1 MEVTMALFITKRLLM
16 ALATVLVVA
25 VLAFLLV
32 HAMPGSPGAV
42 SLGAG
47 ASQEAIDEVNQRLG
61 WNDPLPAQFITWL
74 GSAVQGDLGVSLI
87 DGRSVSTD
95 LASRLPVTASLA
107 AGATILSAVL
117 GIALGV
123 TAAVRGGVLDQAI
136 GGFVGLLVALPAF
149 WVGVIFVYLFAV
161 QSSIFPATGYV
172 PFDVSPQG
180 WALSL
185 ALPVI
190 TLAVGGA
197 AFIARQTRA
206 SMLEALQQEH
216 IRTLRATATPTWKIL
231 YVHALRYAS
240 LPIVAGIA
248 LQFIGLFGG
257 SVIAEQLFAM
267 PGLGQAVQTSVSTH
281 DAPAVQGV
289 VVIATVVVVAVNLVL
304 ELATKFLDPKLR
316 AS

>member
-61 WNDPLPAQFITWL
+61 WNDPLVTQFATWL
-74 GSAVQGDLGVSLI
+74 ASAAQGDLGVSLI
-87 DGRSVSTD
+87 DGRSLSAD

-123 TAAVRGGVLDQAI
+123 TAAVRGGMLDQVI

-149 WVGVIFVYLFAV
+149 WVGIIFVYLFAV
-161 QSSIFPATGYV
+161 QSSVFPATGYV
-172 PFDVSPQG
+172 PFEVSPQD

-267 PGLGQAVQTSVSTH
+267 PGLGQAVQSSVSTH

>member
-1 MEVTMALFITKRLLM
+1 MVDRI
-16 ALATVLVVA
+16 V
-25 VLAFLLV
+25 
-32 HAMPGSPGAV
+32 
-42 SLGAG
+42 
-47 ASQEAIDEVNQRLG
+47 
-61 WNDPLPAQFITWL
+61 
-74 GSAVQGDLGVSLI
+74 
-87 DGRSVSTD
+87 
-95 LASRLPVTASLA
+95 
-107 AGATILSAVL
+107 
-117 GIALGV
+117 
-123 TAAVRGGVLDQAI
+123 GGVC
-136 GGFVGLLVALPAF
+136 GLAVALPAF
-149 WVGVIFVYLFAV
+149 WIGIIFVYFLAV
-161 QSSIFPATGYV
+161 QSSVFPATGYV
-172 PFDVSPQG
+172 PFEVSPQD

-248 LQFIGLFGG
+248 LQFIQLFGG

-267 PGLGQAVQTSVSTH
+267 PGLGQSVQNSVSTH
-281 DAPAVQGV
+281 DAPSVQGV

-316 AS
+316 AA

>member
-1 MEVTMALFITKRLLM
+1 M

-47 ASQEAIDEVNQRLG
+47 ATQEAIDEVNQRLG
-61 WNDPLPAQFITWL
+61 WNDPLPVQFFTWL
-74 GSAVQGDLGVSLI
+74 GAAVQGDFGISLI
-87 DGRSVSTD
+87 DGRSVTAD

-107 AGATILSAVL
+107 AGATLLSAVL

-123 TAAVRGGVLDQAI
+123 TAAVRGGSVDRII
-136 GGFVGLLVALPAF
+136 GGVCGMAVALPAF
-149 WVGVIFVYLFAV
+149 WIGIIFVYLLAV
-161 QSSIFPATGYV
+161 QSSVFPATGYV
-172 PFDVSPQG
+172 PFEVSPQD

-190 TLAVGGA
+190 TLAVGGG

-248 LQFIGLFGG
+248 LQFIQLFGG

-281 DAPAVQGV
+281 DAPSVQGV

>member
-1 MEVTMALFITKRLLM
+1 M

-61 WNDPLPAQFITWL
+61 WNDPLLTQFFTWL
-74 GSAVQGDLGVSLI
+74 GSAVQGDLGISLI
-87 DGRSVSTD
+87 DGRSVSAD

-123 TAAVRGGVLDQAI
+123 TAAVRGGLLDQAI

-149 WVGVIFVYLFAV
+149 WVGVLFVYLFAV

-172 PFDVSPQG
+172 PFEVSPQD

>member
-1 MEVTMALFITKRLLM
+1 MALFITKRLLM

-61 WNDPLPAQFITWL
+61 WNDPLLTQFFTWL
-74 GSAVQGDLGVSLI
+74 GSAVQGDLGISLI
-87 DGRSVSTD
+87 DGRSVSAD

-123 TAAVRGGVLDQAI
+123 TAAVRGGLLDQAI

-149 WVGVIFVYLFAV
+149 WVGVLFVYLFAV

-172 PFDVSPQG
+172 PFEVSPQD

-289 VVIATVVVVAVNLVL
+289 VVIATVVVVALNLVL

>member
-16 ALATVLVVA
+16 ALATVLLVA
-25 VLAFLLV
+25 VLAFLVV

-47 ASQEAIDEVNQRLG
+47 ASQEAIDEVNVRLG
-61 WNDPLPAQFITWL
+61 WNDRLPAQFFRWL
-74 GSAVQGDLGVSLI
+74 TDAVGGNLGTSLI
-87 DGRSVSTD
+87 DGRSVSAD
-95 LASRLPVTASLA
+95 LATRLPVTASLA
-107 AGATILSAVL
+107 AGATVLSAVL
-117 GIALGV
+117 GIGLGV
-123 TAAVRGGVLDQAI
+123 TAAVRGGIADRIV
-136 GGFVGLLVALPAF
+136 GGICGLAVALPAF
-149 WVGVIFVYLFAV
+149 WIGIIFVYLFAV
-161 QSSIFPATGYV
+161 QSSIFPATGYI
-172 PFDVSPQG
+172 PFEVSPRD

-231 YVHALRYAS
+231 YIHALRFAS

-304 ELATKFLDPKLR
+304 EFATKFLDPKLR

>member
-1 MEVTMALFITKRLLM
+1 MEVTMALFISKRLLM

-47 ASQEAIDEVNQRLG
+47 ASQGDIDEVNQRLG
-61 WNDPLPAQFITWL
+61 WNDPLLVQFVRWL
-74 GSAVQGDLGVSLI
+74 GDAVQGNLGVSLI
-87 DGRSVSTD
+87 DGRSVSAD
-95 LASRLPVTASLA
+95 LLSRLPDTASLA
-107 AGATILSAVL
+107 AGATLLSAVL
-117 GIALGV
+117 GIGLGV
-123 TAAVRGGVLDQAI
+123 TAAVRGGMVDRI
-136 GGFVGLLVALPAF
+136 VGGVCGLAVALPAF
-149 WVGVIFVYLFAV
+149 WIGIIFVYFLAV
-161 QSSIFPATGYV
+161 QSSVFPATGYV
-172 PFDVSPQG
+172 PFEVSPQD

-248 LQFIGLFGG
+248 LQFIQLFGG

-267 PGLGQAVQTSVSTH
+267 PGLGQSVQNSVSTH
-281 DAPAVQGV
+281 DAPSVQGV

-316 AS
+316 AA

>member
-1 MEVTMALFITKRLLM
+1 MEVIMAIYVAKRLLM
-16 ALATVLVVA
+16 ALATVLLVA

-47 ASQEAIDEVNQRLG
+47 ASQEAINRVNEKLG
-61 WNDPLPAQFITWL
+61 WSDPLPAQFFRWL
-74 GSAVQGDLGVSLI
+74 GSAAQGDFGVSLI
-87 DGRSVSTD
+87 DGRSVSAD
-95 LASRLPVTASLA
+95 LANRLPVTAVLA
-107 AGATILSAVL
+107 AGATLLSAVL

-123 TAAVRGGVLDQAI
+123 TAAVRGGMVDRI
-136 GGFVGLLVALPAF
+136 VGAVCGLAVALPAF
-149 WVGVIFVYLFAV
+149 WIGIIFVYLFAV
-161 QSSIFPATGYV
+161 QSSVFPATGYV
-172 PFDVSPQG
+172 PFEISPQD

-267 PGLGQAVQTSVSTH
+267 PGLGQAVQTSVSNH
-281 DAPAVQGV
+281 DAPSVQGV
-289 VVIATVVVVAVNLVL
+289 VVVATVVVVAVNLVL

>member
-1 MEVTMALFITKRLLM
+1 MALFITKRLLM

-32 HAMPGSPGAV
+32 HAIPGSPGAV

-61 WNDPLPAQFITWL
+61 WDDPLLTQFITWL
-74 GSAVQGDLGVSLI
+74 GSAVQGDLGISLI
-87 DGRSVSTD
+87 DGRSVSAD

-149 WVGVIFVYLFAV
+149 WVGVLFVYLFAV

-172 PFDVSPQG
+172 PFEVSPQD

>member
-61 WNDPLPAQFITWL
+61 WSDALPAQFITWL

-107 AGATILSAVL
+107 AGATILSAIL

-172 PFDVSPQG
+172 PFDVSPQD

>member
-1 MEVTMALFITKRLLM
+1 MALFITKRLLM

-25 VLAFLLV
+25 LLAFLLV

-47 ASQEAIDEVNQRLG
+47 ASQDAIDEVNQRLG
-61 WNDPLPAQFITWL
+61 WNDPLFTQFFTWL
-74 GSAVQGDLGVSLI
+74 GSAVQGDLGISLI
-87 DGRSVSTD
+87 DGRSISAD

-107 AGATILSAVL
+107 AGATVLSAVL
-117 GIALGV
+117 GIGLGV
-123 TAAVRGGVLDQAI
+123 TAAVRGGLLDQVI

-149 WVGVIFVYLFAV
+149 WVGVIFVYVFAV
-161 QSSIFPATGYV
+161 QSSVFPATGYV
-172 PFDVSPQG
+172 PFEVSPQD

-190 TLAVGGA
+190 TLAVGGG

-289 VVIATVVVVAVNLVL
+289 VVIATVVVVAVNLLL

>member
-1 MEVTMALFITKRLLM
+1 MALFITKRLMM
-16 ALATVLVVA
+16 ALATVFVVA

-47 ASQEAIDEVNQRLG
+47 ATPEAIDEVNQRLG
-61 WNDPLPAQFITWL
+61 WDDPLLVQFFTWL
-74 GSAVQGDLGVSLI
+74 GAAVQGDFGISLI
-87 DGRSVSTD
+87 DGRSVSGD

-107 AGATILSAVL
+107 AGATLLSAVL
-117 GIALGV
+117 GIAMGV
-123 TAAVRGGVLDQAI
+123 TAAVRGGVAERII
-136 GGFVGLLVALPAF
+136 GGVCGMGVALPNF
-149 WVGVIFVYLFAV
+149 WVGIIFVYLFAV
-161 QSSIFPATGYV
+161 QFSIFPATGYV
-172 PFDVSPQG
+172 SFELSPRD

-185 ALPVI
+185 ALPVL

-267 PGLGQAVQTSVSTH
+267 PGLGQAVQTSVSTL
-281 DAPAVQGV
+281 DAPSVQGV

-316 AS
+316 TS

>member
-47 ASQEAIDEVNQRLG
+47 ASQEAIDAVNQRMG
-61 WNDPLPAQFITWL
+61 WNDPLFAQFCTWL
-74 GSAVQGDLGVSLI
+74 GSAIQGDLGISLI
-87 DGRSVSTD
+87 DGRSVSAD

-117 GIALGV
+117 GIGLGV
-123 TAAVRGGVLDQAI
+123 TAAVRGGALDQAI

-149 WVGVIFVYLFAV
+149 WVGVLFVYLFAV

-172 PFDVSPQG
+172 PFEVSPQD

>member
-1 MEVTMALFITKRLLM
+1 MAIYVAKRLLM

-47 ASQEAIDEVNQRLG
+47 ATQQAIDEVNVRLG
-61 WNDPLPAQFITWL
+61 WTDPLPVQFFRWL
-74 GSAVQGDLGVSLI
+74 GSAAQGDFGASLI
-87 DGRSVSTD
+87 DGRSVSAD
-95 LASRLPVTASLA
+95 LASRLPVTAALA
-107 AGATILSAVL
+107 AGATLLSAVL
-117 GIALGV
+117 GIGLGV
-123 TAAVRGGVLDQAI
+123 TAAVRGGLVDRI
-136 GGFVGLLVALPAF
+136 VGAVCGLAVALPAF
-149 WVGVIFVYLFAV
+149 WIGIIFVYLFAV
-161 QSSIFPATGYV
+161 QSSVFPATGYV
-172 PFDVSPQG
+172 PFEVSPQD

-231 YVHALRYAS
+231 YIHALRFAS

-281 DAPAVQGV
+281 DAPSVQGV
-289 VVIATVVVVAVNLVL
+289 VVVATVVVVAVNLVL

>member
-1 MEVTMALFITKRLLM
+1 MAIYVAKRLLM
-16 ALATVLVVA
+16 ALATVLLVA

-47 ASQEAIDEVNQRLG
+47 ASQEAISQVNEKLG
-61 WNDPLPAQFITWL
+61 WSDPLPAQFFRWL
-74 GSAVQGDLGVSLI
+74 GSAAQGDFGVSLI
-87 DGRSVSTD
+87 DGRSVSAD
-95 LASRLPVTASLA
+95 LANRLPVTAVLA
-107 AGATILSAVL
+107 AGATLLSAVL

-123 TAAVRGGVLDQAI
+123 TAAVRGGMVDRI
-136 GGFVGLLVALPAF
+136 VGAVCGLAVALPAF
-149 WVGVIFVYLFAV
+149 WIGIIFVYLFAV
-161 QSSIFPATGYV
+161 QSSVFPATGYV
-172 PFDVSPQG
+172 PFEVSPQD

-216 IRTLRATATPTWKIL
+216 IRTLRATATPAWKIL

-281 DAPAVQGV
+281 DAPSVQGV
-289 VVIATVVVVAVNLVL
+289 VVVATVVVVAVNLVL

>member
-107 AGATILSAVL
+107 AGATILSAIL

-172 PFDVSPQG
+172 PFDVSPQD
-180 WALSL
+180 WTLSL

-304 ELATKFLDPKLR
+304 ELVTKFLDPKLR

>member
-1 MEVTMALFITKRLLM
+1 MALFITKRLLM

-47 ASQEAIDEVNQRLG
+47 ASQEAIEEVNQRLG
-61 WNDPLPAQFITWL
+61 WNDPLLVQFVSWL
-74 GSAVQGDLGVSLI
+74 GAAVQGDLGISLI
-87 DGRSVSTD
+87 DGRSVSAD

-107 AGATILSAVL
+107 AGATLLSAVL

-123 TAAVRGGVLDQAI
+123 TAAVRGGIVDRII
-136 GGFVGLLVALPAF
+136 GGVA
-149 WVGVIFVYLFAV
+149 GMAV
-161 QSSIFPATGYV
+161 
-172 PFDVSPQG
+172 
-180 WALSL
+180 

-190 TLAVGGA
+190 TLAVGGG

-231 YVHALRYAS
+231 YIHALRYAS

-248 LQFIGLFGG
+248 LQFIQLFGG

-267 PGLGQAVQTSVSTH
+267 PGLGQAVQNSVSTH
-281 DAPAVQGV
+281 DAPSVQGV

>member
-1 MEVTMALFITKRLLM
+1 MALFITKRLLM

-47 ASQEAIDEVNQRLG
+47 ASQEAIDQVNQRLG
-61 WNDPLPAQFITWL
+61 WNDPLLTQFFTWL
-74 GSAVQGDLGVSLI
+74 GSAVQGDLGISLI
-87 DGRSVSTD
+87 DGRSVSAD

-107 AGATILSAVL
+107 AGATVLSAVL

-123 TAAVRGGVLDQAI
+123 TAAVRGGLLDQVI

-149 WVGVIFVYLFAV
+149 WVGVLFVYLFAV

-172 PFDVSPQG
+172 PFEVSPQD
-180 WALSL
+180 WAMSL

>member
-1 MEVTMALFITKRLLM
+1 MALFITKRLLM

-61 WNDPLPAQFITWL
+61 WNDPLLTQFFTWL
-74 GSAVQGDLGVSLI
+74 GSAVQGDLGISLI
-87 DGRSVSTD
+87 DGRSVSAD

-123 TAAVRGGVLDQAI
+123 TAAVRGGLLDQAI

-149 WVGVIFVYLFAV
+149 WVGVLFVYLFAV

-172 PFDVSPQG
+172 PFGVSPQD

>member
-1 MEVTMALFITKRLLM
+1 MEVTMALFITKSLLM

-61 WNDPLPAQFITWL
+61 WNDPLPAQFFTWL
-74 GSAVQGDLGVSLI
+74 GSAVQGDLGISLI
-87 DGRSVSTD
+87 DGRSVSAD

-149 WVGVIFVYLFAV
+149 WVGVLFVYLFAV

-172 PFDVSPQG
+172 PFEVSPQD

>member
-1 MEVTMALFITKRLLM
+1 MALFITKRLLM

-47 ASQEAIDEVNQRLG
+47 ASQQAIDEVNQRLG
-61 WNDPLPAQFITWL
+61 WNDPLFTQFFTWL
-74 GSAVQGDLGVSLI
+74 GSAVQGDLGISLI
-87 DGRSVSTD
+87 DGRSVSAD

-107 AGATILSAVL
+107 AGATVLSAVL

-123 TAAVRGGVLDQAI
+123 TAAVRGGLLDQVI

-149 WVGVIFVYLFAV
+149 WVGVLFVYLFAV
-161 QSSIFPATGYV
+161 QSSVFPATGYV
-172 PFDVSPQG
+172 PFEVSPQD
-180 WALSL
+180 WAMSL

>member
-1 MEVTMALFITKRLLM
+1 MALFITKRLLM

-47 ASQEAIDEVNQRLG
+47 ASQQAIDEVNQRLG
-61 WNDPLPAQFITWL
+61 WNDPLLTQFITWL
-74 GSAVQGDLGVSLI
+74 GSAVQGDLGISLI
-87 DGRSVSTD
+87 DGRSVSAD

-149 WVGVIFVYLFAV
+149 WVGVLFVYLFAV

-172 PFDVSPQG
+172 PFEVSPQD

>member
-61 WNDPLPAQFITWL
+61 WNDPLLTQFITWL
-74 GSAVQGDLGVSLI
+74 GSAVQGDLGISLI
-87 DGRSVSTD
+87 DGRSVSAD

-149 WVGVIFVYLFAV
+149 WVGVLFVYLFAV

-172 PFDVSPQG
+172 PFEVSPQD

>member
-1 MEVTMALFITKRLLM
+1 MEVTMALFISKRLLM
-16 ALATVLVVA
+16 AMATVLVVA

-61 WNDPLPAQFITWL
+61 WSDPLLVQFFRWL
-74 GSAVQGDLGVSLI
+74 GDAVQGDLGISLI
-87 DGRSVSTD
+87 DGRSVSAD

-107 AGATILSAVL
+107 AGATVLSAVL
-117 GIALGV
+117 GISLGV
-123 TAAVRGGVLDQAI
+123 TAAVRGGIVDRI
-136 GGFVGLLVALPAF
+136 VGGICGMAVALPAF
-149 WVGVIFVYLFAV
+149 WIGIIFVYLFAV
-161 QSSIFPATGYV
+161 QSSVFPATGYV
-172 PFDVSPQG
+172 PFEDSPQD

-281 DAPAVQGV
+281 DAPSVQGV

>member
-1 MEVTMALFITKRLLM
+1 MALFISKRLLM

-47 ASQEAIDEVNQRLG
+47 ASQGDIDEVNQRLG
-61 WNDPLPAQFITWL
+61 WNDPLLVQFVRWL
-74 GSAVQGDLGVSLI
+74 GDAVQGNLGVSLI
-87 DGRSVSTD
+87 DGRSVSAD
-95 LASRLPVTASLA
+95 LLSRLPVTASLA
-107 AGATILSAVL
+107 AGATLLSAVL
-117 GIALGV
+117 GIGLGV
-123 TAAVRGGVLDQAI
+123 TAAVRGGMVDRI
-136 GGFVGLLVALPAF
+136 VGGVCGLAVALPAF
-149 WVGVIFVYLFAV
+149 WIGIIFVYFLAV
-161 QSSIFPATGYV
+161 QSSVFPATGYV
-172 PFDVSPQG
+172 PFEVSPQD

-248 LQFIGLFGG
+248 LQFIQLFGG

-267 PGLGQAVQTSVSTH
+267 PGLGQSVQNSVSTH
-281 DAPAVQGV
+281 DAPSVQGV

-316 AS
+316 AA

>member
-1 MEVTMALFITKRLLM
+1 MALFITKRLLM

-47 ASQEAIDEVNQRLG
+47 ASQEAIDEVNARLG
-61 WNDPLPAQFITWL
+61 WNDPLLTQFVRWL
-74 GSAVQGDLGVSLI
+74 GDAVHGDLGISLI
-87 DGRSVSTD
+87 DGRSVSDD

-107 AGATILSAVL
+107 AGGTVLSAVL

-123 TAAVRGGVLDQAI
+123 TAAVRGGAADRII
-136 GGFVGLLVALPAF
+136 GGICGLAVALPAF
-149 WVGVIFVYLFAV
+149 WIGIIFVYLFAV
-161 QSSIFPATGYV
+161 QSSVFPATGYV
-172 PFDVSPQG
+172 PFEVSPQD

-190 TLAVGGA
+190 TIAVGGA

-267 PGLGQAVQTSVSTH
+267 PGLGQAVQSSVSTH
-281 DAPAVQGV
+281 DAPSVQGV

>member
-1 MEVTMALFITKRLLM
+1 MALFITKRLLM

-47 ASQEAIDEVNQRLG
+47 ASQQAIDEVNQRLG
-61 WNDPLPAQFITWL
+61 WNDPLLTQFITWL
-74 GSAVQGDLGVSLI
+74 GSAVQGDLGISLI
-87 DGRSVSTD
+87 DGRSVSAD

-149 WVGVIFVYLFAV
+149 WVGVLFVYLFAV
-161 QSSIFPATGYV
+161 QSSIFPATGFV
-172 PFDVSPQG
+172 PFEVSPQD

>member
-61 WNDPLPAQFITWL
+61 WNDPLVTQFATWF

-87 DGRSVSTD
+87 DGRSVSAD

-123 TAAVRGGVLDQAI
+123 TAAVRGGLLDQVI

-149 WVGVIFVYLFAV
+149 WVGIIFVYLFAV
-161 QSSIFPATGYV
+161 QSSVFPATGYV
-172 PFDVSPQG
+172 PFEVSPQD
-180 WALSL
+180 WAQSL

-267 PGLGQAVQTSVSTH
+267 PGLGQAVQSSVSTH

>member
-1 MEVTMALFITKRLLM
+1 MA
-16 ALATVLVVA
+16 
-25 VLAFLLV
+25 
-32 HAMPGSPGAV
+32 SP
-42 SLGAG
+42 S
-47 ASQEAIDEVNQRLG
+47 
-61 WNDPLPAQFITWL
+61 
-74 GSAVQGDLGVSLI
+74 I
-87 DGRSVSTD
+87 DGRSISSD
-95 LASRLPVTASLA
+95 LANRLPVTASLA
-107 AGATILSAVL
+107 AGATVLSAIF
-117 GIALGV
+117 GIVLGV
-123 TAAVRGGVLDQAI
+123 TAAVRGGFLDQLI

-149 WVGVIFVYLFAV
+149 WIGVIFVYLFAV
-161 QSSIFPATGYV
+161 QSTVFPATGYV
-172 PFDVSPQG
+172 PFEVSPRD
-180 WALSL
+180 WAMSL

>member
-1 MEVTMALFITKRLLM
+1 MALFITKRLLM

-61 WNDPLPAQFITWL
+61 WNDPLVTQFATWL

-87 DGRSVSTD
+87 DGRSVSAD

-123 TAAVRGGVLDQAI
+123 TAAVRGGVLDQVI

-161 QSSIFPATGYV
+161 QSSVFPATGYV
-172 PFDVSPQG
+172 PFEVSPQD
-180 WALSL
+180 WAMSL

-267 PGLGQAVQTSVSTH
+267 PGLGQAVQSSVSTH

>member
-1 MEVTMALFITKRLLM
+1 MALFITKRLLM

-61 WNDPLPAQFITWL
+61 WNDPLVTQFATWL
-74 GSAVQGDLGVSLI
+74 ASAIQGDLGVSLI
-87 DGRSVSTD
+87 DGRSLSAD

-123 TAAVRGGVLDQAI
+123 TAAVRGGMLDQVI

-161 QSSIFPATGYV
+161 QSSVFPATGYV
-172 PFDVSPQG
+172 PFEVSPQD
-180 WALSL
+180 WAMSL

-267 PGLGQAVQTSVSTH
+267 PGLGQAVQSSVSTH

>member
-1 MEVTMALFITKRLLM
+1 MALFITKRLLM

-47 ASQEAIDEVNQRLG
+47 ASQQAIDEVNQRMG
-61 WNDPLPAQFITWL
+61 WNDPLPVQFFTWL

-87 DGRSVSTD
+87 DGRSVSAD

-107 AGATILSAVL
+107 AGATVLSAVL

-123 TAAVRGGVLDQAI
+123 TAAVRGGILDQVI

-149 WVGVIFVYLFAV
+149 WVGVLFVFLFAV
-161 QSSIFPATGYV
+161 QSSVFPATGYV
-172 PFDVSPQG
+172 PFEVSPQD

>member
-61 WNDPLPAQFITWL
+61 WNDPLFTQFFTWL
-74 GSAVQGDLGVSLI
+74 GSAVQGDLGISLI
-87 DGRSVSTD
+87 DGRSVSSD

-117 GIALGV
+117 GIAFGV
-123 TAAVRGGVLDQAI
+123 TAAVRGGLLDQLI

-149 WVGVIFVYLFAV
+149 WVGVLFVYLFAV

-172 PFDVSPQG
+172 PFEVSPQD